1 MGGRLALGEREMA
14 ALEAHY
20 RVLLQ
25 WNRKMNLTTVTR
37 LEEAAIR
44 HYCESLFV
52 GLYVQEGAVVDIG
65 TGPGFPGIP
74 LAIARPACSVD
85 LVEAHQRKAVFL
97 REAARGL
104 GNVRVQAARA
114 ESVRGSFDWLVS
126 RAVDPRD
133 LMKLRIARRF
143 ALLIGAEDA
152 SAVSAEELVPLPWGD
167 RRVLALGSF

>member
-1 MGGRLALGEREMA
+1 MA

-20 RVLLQ
+20 RVLLL

-52 GLYVQEGAVVDIG
+52 GLYVQGGAVVDIG

-152 SAVSAEELVPLPWGD
+152 SVVPAEELVPLPWGD